1 MAGKLFS
8 FRKSPSAILG
18 LISVVMLAL
27 SSSATAAGGTAN
39 GTIKLKDK
47 TVDIKYAYMVKA
59 PDNFEPEKTVS
70 TVILT
75 PTDISDK
82 IEACDSAS
90 CATALT
96 EGMTIGREDFGSTT
110 RVVYWVVAD
119 DGMKQFSGN
128 ESLSSLELSADTDEK
143 MAGKFSVDTSAID
156 GPAIKVEF
164 DAPITKEFK

>member
-1 MAGKLFS
+1 MAGKLLNS
-8 FRKSPSAILG
+8 RKLASAISA
-18 LISVVMLAL
+18 LILMFILAL
-27 SSSATAAGGTAN
+27 SLPSQAAGGTAN
-39 GTIKLKDK
+39 GTITLKDK
-47 TVDIKYAYMVKA
+47 TVDIKYAYLVKA

-96 EGMTIGREDFGSTT
+96 EGMTLGREDFGSTT

-128 ESLSSLELSADTDEK
+128 ESLSSLELSSDTEEK

-156 GPAIKVEF
+156 GPAINVEF
-164 DAPITKEFK
+164 DAPLTKEFK

>member
-1 MAGKLFS
+1 MARKLFDLRRS
-8 FRKSPSAILG
+8 TSAIFG
-18 LISVVMLAL
+18 LILIAMLAL
-27 SSSATAAGGTAN
+27 TLPASAAGGTAK

-47 TVDIKYAYMVKA
+47 TVEIKYAYLLKA
-59 PDNFEPEKTVS
+59 PDNFEPDKSVS

-82 IEACDSAS
+82 IEECDSAS

-96 EGMTIGREDFGSTT
+96 EGMTLGREDFGSTT
-110 RVVYWVVAD
+110 RVAYWVVAD

-128 ESLSSLELSADTDEK
+128 ESLPSLVLTADTDEK

-156 GPAIKVEF
+156 GPSINVEF
-164 DAPITKEFK
+164 DAPLAKEFK